1 MLYCRGEVA
10 RKKTSGQGEAAER
23 EPYEP
28 PRIVYRE
35 PLEAVA
41 TTCLPAPPA
50 KGTPGACPVGPI
62 KS

>member
-1 MLYCRGEVA
+1 MD
-10 RKKTSGQGEAAER
+10 RKKTSSQTEIFER

-41 TTCLPAPPA
+41 VLCSPVGIA
-50 KGTPGACPVGPI
+50 KGDQGTCPQGPLF
-62 KS
+62 S

>member
-1 MLYCRGEVA
+1 VE
-10 RKKTSGQGEAAER
+10 RKKTSSQSEISGESGR

-50 KGTPGACPVGPI
+50 KGTPGSCSLGPI
-62 KS
+62 AS

>member
-1 MLYCRGEVA
+1 ME
-10 RKKTSGQGEAAER
+10 RKKTSSQTEISER

-41 TTCLPAPPA
+41 AVCSPIGQA
-50 KGTPGACPVGPI
+50 KGNPGDCPLGPI
-62 KS
+62 TS